1 MRLELRCGHLRVT
14 LAPRSGGAVAGFW
27 LDRPEGAFAI
37 LRPMPEAAGDALH
50 AAMFPMLPFAN
61 CIRDNRFAFDGR
73 TWQVEPNMTGT
84 RLNFHGSG
92 WRLPWQEE
100 TVGADHARLRL
111 QADDGV
117 WRYDAVQDYAL
128 DKAGLG
134 VTLSVTNRGAT
145 AMPFG
150 LGLHPW
156 FARHA
161 EALVQF
167 SAAGFWTLSPE
178 GEALSLGPV
187 PPEHDHSAPTPMPR
201 HSLNVCYGGW
211 TGTAQVRWPGAAIS
225 LELRAD
231 PVMGRLMAH
240 VPADDP
246 GTFCLEPQ
254 SNPPCGF
261 DRLGADAAGSG
272 LHVLLPDETV
282 AGRMSMNVSED

>member
-27 LDRPEGAFAI
+27 LDRPDGAFAI
-37 LRPMPEAAGDALH
+37 LRPMPDAAGDALH

-61 CIRDNRFAFDGR
+61 CISDNRFAFDGR
-73 TWQVEPNMTGT
+73 TWQVEPNMAGT

-92 WRLPWQEE
+92 WRLPWQVESFG
-100 TVGADHARLRL
+100 TDHARFSLH
-111 QADDGV
+111 ADDGV
-117 WRYDAVQDYAL
+117 WRYDAVQDCAL
-128 DKAGLG
+128 DEAGLG
-134 VTLSVTNRGAT
+134 ITLSVTNRGAS

-167 SAAGFWTLSPE
+167 SATGFWTLSPD

-187 PPEHDHSAPTPMPR
+187 PPEHDHSAPAPLPR
-201 HSLNVCYGGW
+201 HPLNLCYDGW
-211 TGTAQVRWPGAAIS
+211 TRTAHVRWPGAGMS
-225 LELRAD
+225 LDLRAD
-231 PVMGRLMAH
+231 PVMGRLMVH
-240 VPADDP
+240 VPALDP

-261 DRLGADAAGSG
+261 DWLGADATGSG

-282 AGRMSMNVSED
+282 AGRMIMNVSKD